1 MTEHMPAIGDV
12 VEDVGLRQ
20 TKVGTVMGFEGP
32 YVQLR
37 PVGGGREWD
46 AEPGDLR
53 PVTAAEALSAR
64 LAAANARSRGNSRD

>member
-1 MTEHMPAIGDV
+1 MTERRPAIGDL
-12 VEDVGLRQ
+12 VEDVGPRQ
-20 TKVGTVMGFEGP
+20 ARVGMVMGFEGP

-53 PVTAAEALSAR
+53 PVTPAAGLSAR
-64 LAAANARSRGNSRD
+64 LAAANARSRKELP